1 MLYNECKYKEDLNN
15 DKKGGRFMNVLAIG
29 CHPDDVEI
37 ACAGTLLK
45 CVERGDKVIVCHA
58 STGNLGHV
66 IIPPDELTKIRAEE
80 AKKAGRIAGIEVI
93 CAGFDDLDIYS
104 DNKEARD
111 RMIDVIRYAQPDV
124 IITHDPNDYMPD
136 HTAVSK
142 LVFDASFAATLP
154 NMTDYPHRYSAEDGE
169 PAKLVPIYYMDTL
182 AGVDFQPTEY
192 VDISSVIETKIEML
206 ECHESQLVWM
216 REHDN
221 IDFADMVRT
230 CSRYRGYQ
238 CGADHAEGFRQCQ
251 VYLKGTTKRLL
262 P

>member
-1 MLYNECKYKEDLNN
+1 M
-15 DKKGGRFMNVLAIG
+15 RILAVG

-37 ACAGTLLK
+37 ACSGTLAK
-45 CVERGDKVIVCHA
+45 CVRRGDTVIVCHA
-58 STGNLGHV
+58 SSGNLGHV

-80 AKKAGRIAGIEVI
+80 ARRAGALAGIEVI
-93 CAGFDDLDIYS
+93 WGGFDDLEIF
-104 DNKEARD
+104 DNNKASRD
-111 RMIDVIRYAQPDV
+111 KMVDVIKYAQPDV

-136 HTAVSK
+136 HVAVSR

-154 NMTDYPHRYSAEDGE
+154 NYASKFSD
-169 PAKLVPIYYMDTL
+169 PASLVPIYYMDTL
-182 AGVDFQPTEY
+182 AGVGFNPTDY
-192 VDISSVIETKIEML
+192 VDISDEIDLKIKML

-216 REHDN
+216 REHDG

-238 CGADHAEGFRQCQ
+238 CGAEYAEGFRQCQ